1 VDLLARG
8 AARLG
13 IQLSERE
20 LALFQRYYELL
31 TEANRQVNLTA
42 ITGYVEAQT
51 KHFLDS
57 LTCLLALP
65 PEMAALDAPTR
76 LADVGTGAGF
86 PGVPLKIIRP
96 RFHVTLIESIRKKTD
111 FLHRLVA
118 ELGLEGVTILTAR
131 AEEVSHDPAHRERYD
146 AVVARAVARLDVL
159 AEYCLPLCRVGG
171 VFIALK
177 KAPVSEELA
186 LAAEPMALLGGR
198 ATRVVEPNLTPDLP
212 DRALVVI
219 EKFRPTPEQYPR
231 RAGMPAKR
239 PLSRHAVPVI
249 TVTDT
254 AAEASVTD

>member
-1 VDLLARG
+1 
-8 AARLG
+8 
-13 IQLSERE
+13 
-20 LALFQRYYELL
+20 L

-42 ITGYVEAQT
+42 ITGYVEVQT

-65 PEMAALDAPTR
+65 SEMAAPDAPTG

-86 PGVPLKIIRP
+86 PGVPLKLVRP
-96 RFHVTLIESIRKKTD
+96 RFQLTLIESIRKKTD

-118 ELGLEGVTILTAR
+118 ELGLEDVTILTAR
-131 AEEVSHDPAHRERYD
+131 AEEVGRDPAHRERFD

-198 ATRVVEPNLTPDLP
+198 AARVVEPDLTPYLTG
-212 DRALVVI
+212 RVLVVV
-219 EKFRPTPEQYPR
+219 EKIRPTPERYPR

-239 PLSRHAVPVI
+239 PLSGHAVPV
-249 TVTDT
+249 TVTST
-254 AAEASVTD
+254 AETAGVSD